1 MRGVGGVAP
10 TYGDWGGF
18 LMVGGRG
25 LGDVGGMPGYRRYFE
40 DGQLVFLTLVT
51 GGRRRWLS
59 VDGARDEVLAAL
71 RQTRVRYPFRHHGH
85 VLLDDHLH
93 LLLSPGA
100 GVSVP
105 KLVGSFKRT
114 VLARLSGGLA
124 GGVVCGDEGGV
135 EGAVVGGV
143 AGGVSCG
150 IERGASGG
158 VAAVV
163 ANERLWQRRYHDHVI
178 RDADDFARHLDY
190 LHFNPVKH
198 GLAEDP
204 GAWRWSSLAAWRA
217 RGEYPQGW
225 GQREPAT
232 PHTIA
237 DWDP

>member
-1 MRGVGGVAP
+1 MGGVGGVAP

-40 DGQLVFLTLVT
+40 DGQSVFLTLVT

-59 VDGARDEVLAAL
+59 VDGARDEVLEAL

-124 GGVVCGDEGGV
+124 GG
-135 EGAVVGGV
+135 A
-143 AGGVSCG
+143 
-150 IERGASGG
+150 ERGASDG

-204 GAWRWSSLAAWRA
+204 GTWRWSSLAAWRA

>member
-1 MRGVGGVAP
+1 M
-10 TYGDWGGF
+10 
-18 LMVGGRG
+18 
-25 LGDVGGMPGYRRYFE
+25 
-40 DGQLVFLTLVT
+40 
-51 GGRRRWLS
+51 
-59 VDGARDEVLAAL
+59 
-71 RQTRVRYPFRHHGH
+71 
-85 VLLDDHLH
+85 
-93 LLLSPGA
+93 
-100 GVSVP
+100 
-105 KLVGSFKRT
+105 
-114 VLARLSGGLA
+114 
-124 GGVVCGDEGGV
+124 
-135 EGAVVGGV
+135 
-143 AGGVSCG
+143 
-150 IERGASGG
+150 
-158 VAAVV
+158 AAVV